1 MPYLTPDT
9 LPSGTYCRTVLI
21 PAHIDWL
28 IIVNGALSEL
38 LKAENFEQFGSITPE
53 EVADRFET
61 MFFEFRDSECEVA
74 VPVGSIVMWTEVIPP
89 SRWLLCDGGAVA
101 IADYPELYALWG
113 DKYGGT
119 ETQFGLPDMEDYSPM
134 GAGGNVDLDGTAG
147 AINHT
152 LTTDEMPSHT
162 HSVTDPGHIHAISL
176 RGSGTAGGANN
187 RANAPTQTTLSS
199 NLATDSATTG
209 ITATNSEGQSNPH
222 NNLSPVFGV
231 NFIVY
236 GGKAP

>member
-53 EVADRFET
+53 EVADRFEI

-74 VPVGSIVMWTEVIPP
+74 VPVGCTMIWHETIPP
-89 SRWLLCDGGAVA
+89 DRWLLCDGGAAFV
-101 IADYPELYALWG
+101 ADYPELFDLWG
-113 DKYGGT
+113 YKYGGSG
-119 ETQFGLPDMEDYSPM
+119 TQFGLPDMGDHSPM
-134 GAGGNVDLDGTAG
+134 GQGGNVGLDDYAG
-147 AINHT
+147 AVDHSLI
-152 LTTDEMPSHT
+152 TDEQPSHT
-162 HSVTDPGHIHAISL
+162 HSITDPGHDHVISL
-176 RGSGTAGGANN
+176 RGSGTAGGTSN

-199 NLATDSATTG
+199 NLTTDSATTG
-209 ITATNSEGQSNPH
+209 ITETNSTGQGNPH